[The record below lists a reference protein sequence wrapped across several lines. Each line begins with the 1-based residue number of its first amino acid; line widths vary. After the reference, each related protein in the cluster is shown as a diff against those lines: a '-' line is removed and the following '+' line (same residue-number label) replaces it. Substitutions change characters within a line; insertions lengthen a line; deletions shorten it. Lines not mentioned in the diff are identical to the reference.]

1 MAPVLNSAGILT
13 TLTDPLNKPHPRA
26 RPPCV
31 GTKPTST
38 SDDPD
43 GSFWM
48 LFVVIAILG
57 TNCGAAIY
65 STRHDPWAVAFVV
78 ASFLILVSLF
88 YALRVFE
95 TQPIG
100 SPGRAHA
107 KGAVWTLV
115 TLLTLMF
122 SHRVA
127 GLMPFPVAV
136 AVWAMAGSTILGG
149 FYILFIC
156 HDHGGVVATEEE
168 EAAAKLAEI
177 A

>member
-1 MAPVLNSAGILT
+1 
-13 TLTDPLNKPHPRA
+13 
-26 RPPCV
+26 
-31 GTKPTST
+31 
-38 SDDPD
+38 
-43 GSFWM
+43 
-48 LFVVIAILG
+48 
-57 TNCGAAIY
+57 
-65 STRHDPWAVAFVV
+65 V

-95 TQPIG
+95 TQPLG

-107 KGAVWTLV
+107 KGAVWTLA

-149 FYILFIC
+149 FYLLFIC
-156 HDHGGVVATEEE
+156 HDHGGVVATEEQ
-168 EAAAKLAEI
+168 EAAAKLTEI